1 MEALS
6 LLNGEKM
13 TAMKCDAETGEKSD
27 VVMSESSELLVREA
41 IASSGHAPIRRVF
54 TVIRRI
60 DIHFYMA
67 SA

>member
-1 MEALS
+1 MEVLS

-13 TAMKCDAETGEKSD
+13 TATKCVAETGEKSD
-27 VVMSESSELLVREA
+27 VVMSESSELLVRSA
-41 IASSGHAPIRRVF
+41 IASSGHASIRRVF

-60 DIHFYMA
+60 DILFYMA

>member
-13 TAMKCDAETGEKSD
+13 TATKCVAETGEKSD
-27 VVMSESSELLVREA
+27 VVMSESSELLVRSA
-41 IASSGHAPIRRVF
+41 IASSGHASIRRVF

-60 DIHFYMA
+60 DILFYMA

>member
-13 TAMKCDAETGEKSD
+13 TATKCVAETGEKSD
-27 VVMSESSELLVREA
+27 VVMSESSELLVSSA
-41 IASSGHAPIRRVF
+41 IASSGHASIRRVF

-60 DIHFYMA
+60 DILFYMA